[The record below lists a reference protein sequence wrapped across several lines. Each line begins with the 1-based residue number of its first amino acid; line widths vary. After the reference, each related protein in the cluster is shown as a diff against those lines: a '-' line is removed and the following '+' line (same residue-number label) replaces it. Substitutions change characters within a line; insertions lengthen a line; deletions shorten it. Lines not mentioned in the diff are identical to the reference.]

1 MGRRRIVMQSPSP
14 LPWSLAGLGLG
25 FVAGLLLGERV
36 HHREMARARLQHLT
50 GERPIRL
57 SAAATARAAANVLDA
72 DPMLRDSDLQT
83 RGLSAGVV
91 ELSGWVAARSD
102 RTRAARLV
110 QGIPG
115 VDAVVNRILVHGEDD
130 LPPAPDLRLADQ
142 SA

>member
-1 MGRRRIVMQSPSP
+1 

-25 FVAGLLLGERV
+25 FLAGLLLGERM
-36 HHREMARARLQHLT
+36 HHREVARARMQHLT
-50 GERPIRL
+50 GERPARL

-72 DPMLRDSDLQT
+72 DPMLKDSDLRT

-102 RTRAARLV
+102 RTRATRVV
-110 QGIPG
+110 QAIPG
-115 VDAVVNRILVHGEDD
+115 VDTVVNRILVHGEDD